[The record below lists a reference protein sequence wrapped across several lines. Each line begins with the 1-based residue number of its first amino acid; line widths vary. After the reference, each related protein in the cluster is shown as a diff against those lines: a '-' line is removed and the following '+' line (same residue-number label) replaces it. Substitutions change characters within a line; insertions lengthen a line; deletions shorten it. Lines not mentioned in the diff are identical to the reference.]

1 MIFNCNC
8 SKPSFLSKKYSYWE
22 DRETTTDERQII
34 DEILKDKFLI
44 NKNILHIGI
53 GNSELAKTL
62 DSSNKIYGVSISNS
76 EINYAKS
83 LNLENYII
91 FFCDKYSIKLS
102 NIFQNIKFNLIIDT
116 NLKSYSCC
124 QNAFDFMMKNLF
136 NYLEPGG
143 KIITSIN
150 GMKWF
155 KTLKPKLSFNYK
167 KFFYYKMKEVSGN
180 PNNILSEN
188 ELKKICEKYRIKIL
202 FDKKLCYLIK

>member
-62 DSSNKIYGVSISNS
+62 DSSNKIYGISISNS

-91 FFCDKYSIKLS
+91 FFCDKYSIKLR
-102 NIFQNIKFNLIIDT
+102 NIFQNIKFSLIIDT

-188 ELKKICEKYRIKIL
+188 ELKKICVKNRIKIL

>member
-34 DEILKDKFLI
+34 DVMLKDKFLI

-124 QNAFDFMMKNLF
+124 QNAFDFMMENLF

-188 ELKKICEKYRIKIL
+188 ELKKICVKNRIKIL

>member
-62 DSSNKIYGVSISNS
+62 DSSNKIYGISISNS

-124 QNAFDFMMKNLF
+124 QNAFDFMMENLF

>member
-62 DSSNKIYGVSISNS
+62 DSSNKIYGISISNN

-91 FFCDKYSIKLS
+91 FFCDKYSIKLR
-102 NIFQNIKFNLIIDT
+102 NIFQNIKFSLIIDT

-188 ELKKICEKYRIKIL
+188 ELKKICVKNRIKIL

>member
-62 DSSNKIYGVSISNS
+62 DSSNKIYGISISNS

-91 FFCDKYSIKLS
+91 FFCDKYSIKLR
-102 NIFQNIKFNLIIDT
+102 NIFQNIKFSLIIDT

>member
-34 DEILKDKFLI
+34 DVMLKDKFLI

>member
-34 DEILKDKFLI
+34 DVVLKDKFLI

-91 FFCDKYSIKLS
+91 FFCDKYSIKLR

-124 QNAFDFMMKNLF
+124 QNAFDFMMENLF

>member
-62 DSSNKIYGVSISNS
+62 DSSNKIYGISISNN

-91 FFCDKYSIKLS
+91 FFCDKYSIKLR
-102 NIFQNIKFNLIIDT
+102 NIFQNIKFSLIIDT

-124 QNAFDFMMKNLF
+124 QNAFDFMMENLF

-188 ELKKICEKYRIKIL
+188 ELKKICAKYRIKIL
-202 FDKKLCYLIK
+202 FDKK

>member
-1 MIFNCNC
+1 MG
-8 SKPSFLSKKYSYWE
+8 
-22 DRETTTDERQII
+22 RETTTDERQII

-62 DSSNKIYGVSISNS
+62 DSSNKIYGISISNS

-188 ELKKICEKYRIKIL
+188 ELKKIW
-202 FDKKLCYLIK
+202 

>member
-91 FFCDKYSIKLS
+91 FFCDKYSIKLR
-102 NIFQNIKFNLIIDT
+102 NIFQNIKFSLIIDT

-124 QNAFDFMMKNLF
+124 QNAFDFMMENLF

>member
-1 MIFNCNC
+1 MKFNCTC
-8 SKPSFLSKKYSYWE
+8 SKPSFLNKKFSYWE
-22 DRETTTDERQII
+22 DRETTYDERQII
-34 DEILKDKFLI
+34 DVLMKDVFLK

-53 GNSELAKTL
+53 GNSEVAKTL
-62 DSSNKIYGVSISNS
+62 DSSNKIYGITISNN

-83 LNLENYII
+83 LNLENYIT

-102 NIFQNIKFNLIIDT
+102 NIFPNLKFNLIIDT

-124 QNAFDFMMKNLF
+124 QNAFDFMMNNLF

-143 KIITSIN
+143 KIITSKK

-188 ELKKICEKYRIKIL
+188 ELKQICTKYRIKIL
-202 FDKKLCYLIK
+202 FDEKLCYLIK